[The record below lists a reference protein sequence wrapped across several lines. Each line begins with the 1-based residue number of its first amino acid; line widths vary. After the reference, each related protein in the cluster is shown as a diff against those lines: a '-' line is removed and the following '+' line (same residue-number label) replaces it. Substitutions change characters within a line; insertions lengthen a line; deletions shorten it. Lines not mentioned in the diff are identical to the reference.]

1 MKSTKILLAAF
12 ASLLLVASC
21 EKTNGPTGTAAVGFK
36 SAEIETGL
44 GAEYIYIPL
53 SVAGD
58 ATAYP
63 CTVNIEVKEYSGSFA
78 AKEDVDYIIT
88 SKDIVVASAESK
100 PSIEIRI
107 LNPED
112 ADELRFALDIKGASV
127 SSEMVASTLIR
138 CAKSELDRV
147 CGTYSVVGT
156 SDGAAYS
163 EKWKISND
171 NGTILISGIYG
182 EKDGIVGTYED
193 GVVSFELGGGNPIG
207 AYNFSGIGEA
217 YVAPAFGYLADDG
230 RFKVASGG
238 TLVGKVSE
246 DFKSIVW
253 QIKEPYGLILAV
265 YSYDDARKLLGVY
278 KPALYINDN
287 TITKVK

>member
-21 EKTNGPTGTAAVGFK
+21 EKTNSPTGTAAVGFK

-171 NGTILISGIYG
+171 NGAILISGIYG
-182 EKDGIVGTYED
+182 EKDGLVGTYKD
-193 GVVSFELGGGNPIG
+193 GVVSFELGGENPIV
-207 AYNFSGIGEA
+207 AYNFDGIGEA
-217 YVAPAFGYLADDG
+217 YVAPAFGYVADG
-230 RFKVASGG
+230 KFRVASG

-265 YSYDDARKLLGVY
+265 YSYDDARTLLGVY
-278 KPALYINDN
+278 KPVLYIKDN

>member
-63 CTVNIEVKEYSGSFA
+63 CTVNIEVKEYLGSFA

-171 NGTILISGIYG
+171 NGAILISGIYG
-182 EKDGIVGTYED
+182 EKDGLVGTYKD
-193 GVVSFELGGGNPIG
+193 GVVSFELGGENPIV
-207 AYNFSGIGEA
+207 AYNFDGIGEA
-217 YVAPAFGYLADDG
+217 YVAPAFGYVADG
-230 RFKVASGG
+230 KFRVASG

-265 YSYDDARKLLGVY
+265 YSYDDARTLLGVY
-278 KPALYINDN
+278 KPVLYIKDN

>member
-44 GAEYIYIPL
+44 GTEYIYIPL

-163 EKWKISND
+163 EKWKISNV
-171 NGTILISGIYG
+171 NGAIAISGIYG
-182 EKDGIVGTYED
+182 EKDGLVGTYKD

-207 AYNFSGIGEA
+207 AYKFEGIGEA
-217 YVAPAFGYLADDG
+217 YVAPAFGYVAG
-230 RFKVASGG
+230 GQFKVASG

-265 YSYDDARKLLGVY
+265 YSYDDARTLLGVY
-278 KPALYINDN
+278 QPVLYIKDN

>member
-12 ASLLLVASC
+12 ASLFLVASC

-36 SAEIETGL
+36 SAESDTGL

-171 NGTILISGIYG
+171 NGAILISGIYG
-182 EKDGIVGTYED
+182 EKDGLVGTYKD
-193 GVVSFELGGGNPIG
+193 GVVSFELGGENPIG
-207 AYNFSGIGEA
+207 AYNFTGIGEA
-217 YVAPAFGYLADDG
+217 YVAPAFGYVADG
-230 RFKVASGG
+230 KFKVASG

-265 YSYDDARKLLGVY
+265 YSYDDARTLLGVY
-278 KPALYINDN
+278 QPVLYIKDN

>member
-171 NGTILISGIYG
+171 NGAILISGIYG
-182 EKDGIVGTYED
+182 EKDGLVGTYKD
-193 GVVSFELGGGNPIG
+193 GVVSFELGGENPIV
-207 AYNFSGIGEA
+207 AYNFDGIGEA
-217 YVAPAFGYLADDG
+217 YVAPAFGYVADG
-230 RFKVASGG
+230 KFRVASG

-253 QIKEPYGLILAV
+253 QIILTMTQELCLV
-265 YSYDDARKLLGVY
+265 STSLFS
-278 KPALYINDN
+278 
-287 TITKVK
+287 T

>member
-171 NGTILISGIYG
+171 NGAILISGIYG
-182 EKDGIVGTYED
+182 EKDGLVGTYKD
-193 GVVSFELGGGNPIG
+193 GVVSFELGGENPVG
-207 AYNFSGIGEA
+207 AYNFNGIGEA
-217 YVAPAFGYLADDG
+217 YVAPAFGYVADG
-230 RFKVASGG
+230 KFKVASG

-253 QIKEPYGLILAV
+253 QIKEPHRPTLAV
-265 YSYDDARKLLGVY
+265 YPHDDARTPPAVY
-278 KPALYINDN
+278 QPVLYIKDN

>member
-171 NGTILISGIYG
+171 NGAILISGIYG
-182 EKDGIVGTYED
+182 EKDGLVGTYKD
-193 GVVSFELGGGNPIG
+193 GVVSFELGGENPIV
-207 AYNFSGIGEA
+207 AYNFDGIGEA
-217 YVAPAFGYLADDG
+217 YVAPAFGYVADG
-230 RFKVASGG
+230 KFRVASG

-253 QIKEPYGLILAV
+253 QIKEPYGLILSV
-265 YSYDDARKLLGVY
+265 YSYDDARTLLGVY
-278 KPALYINDN
+278 KPVLYIKDN

>member
-44 GAEYIYIPL
+44 GSEYIYIPL

-112 ADELRFALDIKGASV
+112 ADELRFALDIKGASIT
-127 SSEMVASTLIR
+127 SEMVASTLIR
-138 CAKSELDRV
+138 CAKSDMDRV

-171 NGTILISGIYG
+171 NGAILISGIYG
-182 EKDGIVGTYED
+182 ETDGLVGTYED
-193 GVVSFELGGGNPIG
+193 GVVSFELGGENVIG
-207 AYNFSGIGEA
+207 AYNFTGLGVA
-217 YVAPAFGYLADDG
+217 YVAPAFGYEGSDG
-230 RFKVASGG
+230 KFKVASG

-253 QIKEPYGLILAV
+253 QIEEPYGLILAV

>member
-12 ASLLLVASC
+12 ASLFLVASC

-171 NGTILISGIYG
+171 NGAILISGIYG
-182 EKDGIVGTYED
+182 EKDGLVGTYKD
-193 GVVSFELGGGNPIG
+193 GVVSFELGGENPIV
-207 AYNFSGIGEA
+207 AYNFDGIGEA
-217 YVAPAFGYLADDG
+217 YVAPAFGYVADG
-230 RFKVASGG
+230 KFRVASG

-265 YSYDDARKLLGVY
+265 YSYDDARTLLGVY
-278 KPALYINDN
+278 QPVLYIKDN

>member
-44 GAEYIYIPL
+44 GSEYIYIPL

-171 NGTILISGIYG
+171 NGAILISGIYG
-182 EKDGIVGTYED
+182 EKDGLVGTYKD
-193 GVVSFELGGGNPIG
+193 GVVSFELGGENPIV
-207 AYNFSGIGEA
+207 AYNFDGIGEA
-217 YVAPAFGYLADDG
+217 YVAPAFGYVADG
-230 RFKVASGG
+230 KFRVASG

-265 YSYDDARKLLGVY
+265 YSYDDARTLLGVY
-278 KPALYINDN
+278 KPVLYIKDN

>member
-44 GAEYIYIPL
+44 GSEYIYIPL

-171 NGTILISGIYG
+171 NGDILISGIYG
-182 EKDGIVGTYED
+182 EKDGLVGKYED

-207 AYNFSGIGEA
+207 AYNFTNIGEA
-217 YVAPAFGYLADDG
+217 YVAPAFGYETG
-230 RFKVASGG
+230 GQFKVASG

-253 QIKEPYGLILAV
+253 QIEEPYGLILAV

>member
-163 EKWKISND
+163 E
-171 NGTILISGIYG
+171 NGKSAMITELSLYPAST
-182 EKDGIVGTYED
+182 EK
-193 GVVSFELGGGNPIG
+193 
-207 AYNFSGIGEA
+207 
-217 YVAPAFGYLADDG
+217 
-230 RFKVASGG
+230 KM
-238 TLVGKVSE
+238 
-246 DFKSIVW
+246 
-253 QIKEPYGLILAV
+253 
-265 YSYDDARKLLGVY
+265 
-278 KPALYINDN
+278 AL
-287 TITKVK
+287 

>member
-21 EKTNGPTGTAAVGFK
+21 EKTHGPTGTAAVGFK

-171 NGTILISGIYG
+171 NGAILISGIYG
-182 EKDGIVGTYED
+182 EKDGLVGTYKD
-193 GVVSFELGGGNPIG
+193 GVVSFELGGENPIG
-207 AYNFSGIGEA
+207 AYNFTGIGEA
-217 YVAPAFGYLADDG
+217 YVAPAFGYVADG
-230 RFKVASGG
+230 KFKVASG

-265 YSYDDARKLLGVY
+265 YSYDDARTLLAVY
-278 KPALYINDN
+278 KPVLYIKDN

>member
-138 CAKSELDRV
+138 CAKSDQDRV

-171 NGTILISGIYG
+171 NGAILISGIYG
-182 EKDGIVGTYED
+182 EKDGLVGTYKD
-193 GVVSFELGGGNPIG
+193 GVVSFELGGENPIG
-207 AYNFSGIGEA
+207 AYNFTGIGEA
-217 YVAPAFGYLADDG
+217 YVAPAFGYVADG
-230 RFKVASGG
+230 KFRVASG

-265 YSYDDARKLLGVY
+265 YSYDDARTLLGVY
-278 KPALYINDN
+278 KPALYIKDN

>member
-171 NGTILISGIYG
+171 NGAILISGIYG
-182 EKDGIVGTYED
+182 EKDGLVGTYKD
-193 GVVSFELGGGNPIG
+193 GVVSFELGGENPIG
-207 AYNFSGIGEA
+207 AYNFTGIGEA
-217 YVAPAFGYLADDG
+217 YVAPAFGYVADG
-230 RFKVASGG
+230 KFRVASG

-246 DFKSIVW
+246 DFKSIGW
-253 QIKEPYGLILAV
+253 
-265 YSYDDARKLLGVY
+265 
-278 KPALYINDN
+278 
-287 TITKVK
+287 

>member
-12 ASLLLVASC
+12 ASLFLVASC

-171 NGTILISGIYG
+171 NGAILISGIYG
-182 EKDGIVGTYED
+182 EKDGLVGTYKD
-193 GVVSFELGGGNPIG
+193 GVVSFELGGENPIG
-207 AYNFSGIGEA
+207 AYNFTGIGEA
-217 YVAPAFGYLADDG
+217 YVAPAFGYVADG
-230 RFKVASGG
+230 KFKVASG

-253 QIKEPYGLILAV
+253 QILSLIH
-265 YSYDDARKLLGVY
+265 
-278 KPALYINDN
+278 I
-287 TITKVK
+287 

>member
-21 EKTNGPTGTAAVGFK
+21 EKTGPTGTAAVGFK

-138 CAKSELDRV
+138 CAKSDLDRV

-182 EKDGIVGTYED
+182 EKGGLEGTYED

-207 AYNFSGIGEA
+207 AYNFTGIGPA
-217 YVAPAFGYLADDG
+217 YVAPAFGYKTSDG
-230 RFKVASGG
+230 KFKVGSG
-238 TLVGKVSE
+238 TLIGKVSE

-253 QIKEPYGLILAV
+253 QFEEPYGLILAV
-265 YSYDDARKLLGVY
+265 YSYDDKRELKGVF
-278 KPALYINDN
+278 KPVLYIKDN

>member
-44 GAEYIYIPL
+44 GSEYIYIPL

-171 NGTILISGIYG
+171 NGAILISGIYG
-182 EKDGIVGTYED
+182 EKDGLVGTYED

-207 AYNFSGIGEA
+207 AYNFSGIGKA
-217 YVAPAFGYLADDG
+217 YVAPAFGYETG
-230 RFKVASGG
+230 GQFKVASG
-238 TLVGKVSE
+238 TLVGKVSK

-253 QIKEPYGLILAV
+253 QFEEPYGLILAV

>member
-12 ASLLLVASC
+12 ASLFLVASC

-36 SAEIETGL
+36 SAEIETCL

-112 ADELRFALDIKGASV
+112 ADELLFALDIKGASV

-171 NGTILISGIYG
+171 NGAILISGIYG
-182 EKDGIVGTYED
+182 EKDGLVGTYKD
-193 GVVSFELGGGNPIG
+193 GVVSFELGGENPIG
-207 AYNFSGIGEA
+207 AYNFTGIGEA
-217 YVAPAFGYLADDG
+217 YVAPAFGYVADG
-230 RFKVASGG
+230 KFKVASG

-265 YSYDDARKLLGVY
+265 YSYDDARTLLGVY
-278 KPALYINDN
+278 QPVLYIKDN

>member
-12 ASLLLVASC
+12 ASLFLVASC

-171 NGTILISGIYG
+171 NGAILISGIYG
-182 EKDGIVGTYED
+182 EKDGLVGAYKD
-193 GVVSFELGGGNPIG
+193 GVVSFELGGENPIG
-207 AYNFSGIGEA
+207 AYNFNGIGEA
-217 YVAPAFGYLADDG
+217 YVAPAFGYVADG
-230 RFKVASGG
+230 KFKVASG

-265 YSYDDARKLLGVY
+265 YSYDDARTLLGVY
-278 KPALYINDN
+278 QPVLYIKDN

>member
-1 MKSTKILLAAF
+1 M
-12 ASLLLVASC
+12 
-21 EKTNGPTGTAAVGFK
+21 
-36 SAEIETGL
+36 
-44 GAEYIYIPL
+44 
-53 SVAGD
+53 
-58 ATAYP
+58 
-63 CTVNIEVKEYSGSFA
+63 
-78 AKEDVDYIIT
+78 
-88 SKDIVVASAESK
+88 ASAESK

-171 NGTILISGIYG
+171 NGAILISGIYG
-182 EKDGIVGTYED
+182 EKDGLVGTYKD
-193 GVVSFELGGGNPIG
+193 GVVSFELGGENPIV
-207 AYNFSGIGEA
+207 AYNFDGIGEA
-217 YVAPAFGYLADDG
+217 YVAPAFGYVADG
-230 RFKVASGG
+230 KFKVASG

-265 YSYDDARKLLGVY
+265 YSYDDARTLLGVY
-278 KPALYINDN
+278 KPVLYIKDN

>member
-12 ASLLLVASC
+12 ASLFLVASC

-171 NGTILISGIYG
+171 NGAILISGIYG
-182 EKDGIVGTYED
+182 EKDGLVGTYKD
-193 GVVSFELGGGNPIG
+193 GVVSFELGGENPIG
-207 AYNFSGIGEA
+207 AYNFTGIGEA
-217 YVAPAFGYLADDG
+217 YVAPAFGYVADG
-230 RFKVASGG
+230 KFRVASG
-238 TLVGKVSE
+238 TLLGKVSE

-265 YSYDDARKLLGVY
+265 YSYDDARTLLAVY
-278 KPALYINDN
+278 QPVLYIKDN

>member
-44 GAEYIYIPL
+44 GSEYIYIPL

-138 CAKSELDRV
+138 CAKSDQDRV

-163 EKWKISND
+163 EKWKISSD
-171 NGTILISGIYG
+171 NGAILISGIYG
-182 EKDGIVGTYED
+182 ETDGLVGTYED
-193 GVVSFELGGGNPIG
+193 GVVSFELGGENVIG
-207 AYNFSGIGEA
+207 AYNFTGLGVA
-217 YVAPAFGYLADDG
+217 YVAPAFGYEGSDG
-230 RFKVASGG
+230 KFKVASG

-253 QIKEPYGLILAV
+253 QIEEPYGLILAV

>member
-21 EKTNGPTGTAAVGFK
+21 EKTNGPIGTAAVGFK

-138 CAKSELDRV
+138 CAKSDQDRV

-156 SDGAAYS
+156 SDGVVYS
-163 EKWKISND
+163 EKWKISNV
-171 NGTILISGIYG
+171 NGAIAIFGIYG
-182 EKDGIVGTYED
+182 ETDGLVGTYKD

-207 AYNFSGIGEA
+207 AYKFEGIGEA
-217 YVAPAFGYLADDG
+217 YVAPAFGYVAGD
-230 RFKVASGG
+230 RFKVASG
-238 TLVGKVSE
+238 TLVGKVSK

-253 QIKEPYGLILAV
+253 QIEEPYGLILAV

>member
-44 GAEYIYIPL
+44 GSEYIYIPL

-63 CTVNIEVKEYSGSFA
+63 CTVNIEVKEYSGSFT

-127 SSEMVASTLIR
+127 SSEMVASTLIK

-171 NGTILISGIYG
+171 NGAILISGIYG
-182 EKDGIVGTYED
+182 ETDGLVGTYKD
-193 GVVSFELGGGNPIG
+193 GVVSFELGGENVIG
-207 AYNFSGIGEA
+207 AYNFTGLGVA
-217 YVAPAFGYLADDG
+217 YVAPAFGYEGSDG
-230 RFKVASGG
+230 KFKVASG

-253 QIKEPYGLILAV
+253 QIEEPYGLILAV

>member
-44 GAEYIYIPL
+44 GSEYIYIPL

-171 NGTILISGIYG
+171 NGAILISGIYG
-182 EKDGIVGTYED
+182 ETDGLKGTYKD
-193 GVVSFELGGGNPIG
+193 GVVSFELGGENEIG
-207 AYNFSGIGEA
+207 AYNFTGLGVA
-217 YVAPAFGYLADDG
+217 YVAPAFGYEGSDG
-230 RFKVASGG
+230 KFKVASG

-253 QIKEPYGLILAV
+253 QIEEPYGLILAV

>member
-36 SAEIETGL
+36 SAEIETDL

-138 CAKSELDRV
+138 CAKSDQDRV

-163 EKWKISND
+163 EKWKISSD
-171 NGTILISGIYG
+171 NGAILISGIYG
-182 EKDGIVGTYED
+182 EKDGLVGTYKD

-230 RFKVASGG
+230 RFKVASG
-238 TLVGKVSE
+238 TLVGKASE

-253 QIKEPYGLILAV
+253 QIEEPYGLILAV

>member
-21 EKTNGPTGTAAVGFK
+21 EKTNGPIGTAAVGFK

-138 CAKSELDRV
+138 CAKSDQDRV

-163 EKWKISND
+163 EKWKISNV
-171 NGTILISGIYG
+171 NGAIAIFGIYG
-182 EKDGIVGTYED
+182 ETDGLVGTYKD

-207 AYNFSGIGEA
+207 AYKFEGIGEA
-217 YVAPAFGYLADDG
+217 YVAPAFGYVAGD
-230 RFKVASGG
+230 RFKVASG
-238 TLVGKVSE
+238 TLVGKVSK

-253 QIKEPYGLILAV
+253 QIEEPYGLILAV

>member
-12 ASLLLVASC
+12 ASLFLVASC

-44 GAEYIYIPL
+44 GSEYIYIPL

-171 NGTILISGIYG
+171 NGAILISGIYG
-182 EKDGIVGTYED
+182 EKDGLVGTYKD
-193 GVVSFELGGGNPIG
+193 GVVSFELGGENPIV
-207 AYNFSGIGEA
+207 AYNFDGIGEA
-217 YVAPAFGYLADDG
+217 YVAPAFGYVADG
-230 RFKVASGG
+230 KFRVASG

-265 YSYDDARKLLGVY
+265 YSYDDARTLLGVY
-278 KPALYINDN
+278 KPVLYIKDN

>member
-21 EKTNGPTGTAAVGFK
+21 EKTNGPIGTAAVGFK

-138 CAKSELDRV
+138 CAKSDQDRV

-163 EKWKISND
+163 EKWKISNV
-171 NGTILISGIYG
+171 NGAIAIFGIYG
-182 EKDGIVGTYED
+182 ETDGLVGTYKD

-207 AYNFSGIGEA
+207 AYNFTGLGVA
-217 YVAPAFGYLADDG
+217 YVAPAFGYVAGD
-230 RFKVASGG
+230 RFKVASG
-238 TLVGKVSE
+238 TLVGKVSK

-253 QIKEPYGLILAV
+253 QIEEPYGLILAV
-265 YSYDDARKLLGVY
+265 YSYDDARTLLGVY

>member
-12 ASLLLVASC
+12 ASLFLVASC

-171 NGTILISGIYG
+171 NGAILISGIYG
-182 EKDGIVGTYED
+182 EKDGLVGTYKD
-193 GVVSFELGGGNPIG
+193 GVVSFELGGENPIV
-207 AYNFSGIGEA
+207 AYNFDGIGEA
-217 YVAPAFGYLADDG
+217 YVAPAFGYVADG
-230 RFKVASGG
+230 KFRVASG

-265 YSYDDARKLLGVY
+265 YSYDDARTLLGVY
-278 KPALYINDN
+278 KPVLYIKDN

>member
-171 NGTILISGIYG
+171 NGAILISGIYG
-182 EKDGIVGTYED
+182 ETDGLVGTYED
-193 GVVSFELGGGNPIG
+193 GVVSFELGGENVIG
-207 AYNFSGIGEA
+207 AYNFTGLGVA
-217 YVAPAFGYLADDG
+217 YVAPAFGYKGSDG
-230 RFKVASGG
+230 KFKVASG

-253 QIKEPYGLILAV
+253 QIEEPYGLILAV

>member
-163 EKWKISND
+163 EKWKISNN
-171 NGTILISGIYG
+171 NGAILISGIYG
-182 EKDGIVGTYED
+182 EKDGLVGKYED

-207 AYNFSGIGEA
+207 AYNFTNIGVA
-217 YVAPAFGYLADDG
+217 YVAPAFGYETG
-230 RFKVASGG
+230 GQFKVGSG

-253 QIKEPYGLILAV
+253 QIEEPYGLILAV
-265 YSYDDARKLLGVY
+265 YSHDDARKLLGVY

>member
-63 CTVNIEVKEYSGSFA
+63 CMVNIEVKEYSGSFA

-171 NGTILISGIYG
+171 NGAILISGIYG
-182 EKDGIVGTYED
+182 EKDGLVGTYKD
-193 GVVSFELGGGNPIG
+193 GVVSFELGGENPIV
-207 AYNFSGIGEA
+207 AYNFDGIGEA
-217 YVAPAFGYLADDG
+217 YVAPAFGYVADG
-230 RFKVASGG
+230 KFRVASG

-265 YSYDDARKLLGVY
+265 YSYDDARTLLGVY
-278 KPALYINDN
+278 KPVLYIKDN

>member
-171 NGTILISGIYG
+171 NGAILISGIYG
-182 EKDGIVGTYED
+182 EKDGLV
-193 GVVSFELGGGNPIG
+193 GVVSFELGGENPIV
-207 AYNFSGIGEA
+207 AYNFDGIGEA
-217 YVAPAFGYLADDG
+217 YVAPAFGYVADG
-230 RFKVASGG
+230 KFRVASG

-265 YSYDDARKLLGVY
+265 YSYDDARTLLGVY
-278 KPALYINDN
+278 QPVLYIKDN

>member
-44 GAEYIYIPL
+44 GTEYIYIPL

-63 CTVNIEVKEYSGSFA
+63 CMVNIEVKEYSGSFA

-112 ADELRFALDIKGASV
+112 ADELRFALDIKGASI

-163 EKWKISND
+163 EKWKISNV
-171 NGTILISGIYG
+171 NGAIAISGIYG
-182 EKDGIVGTYED
+182 EKDGLVGTYKD

-207 AYNFSGIGEA
+207 EAKFEGIGEA
-217 YVAPAFGYLADDG
+217 YVAPAFGYVAGD
-230 RFKVASGG
+230 RFKVANGG
-238 TLVGKVSE
+238 TLVGKVSK

-253 QIKEPYGLILAV
+253 QIEEPWGLILAV
-265 YSYDDARKLLGVY
+265 YSHDDARTLLGVY

>member
-171 NGTILISGIYG
+171 NGAILISGIYG
-182 EKDGIVGTYED
+182 EKDGLVGTYKD

-207 AYNFSGIGEA
+207 AHNFEVIGEA
-217 YVAPAFGYLADDG
+217 YVAPAFGYVADG
-230 RFKVASGG
+230 KFRVASG

-265 YSYDDARKLLGVY
+265 YSYDDARTLLGVY
-278 KPALYINDN
+278 KPVLYIKDN

>member
-1 MKSTKILLAAF
+1 MKSTKILLAVF

-171 NGTILISGIYG
+171 NGAILISGIYG
-182 EKDGIVGTYED
+182 EKDGLVGTYKD
-193 GVVSFELGGGNPIG
+193 GVVSFELGGENPIV
-207 AYNFSGIGEA
+207 AYNFDGIGEA
-217 YVAPAFGYLADDG
+217 YVAPAFGYVADG
-230 RFKVASGG
+230 KFRVASG

-265 YSYDDARKLLGVY
+265 YSYDDARTLLGVY
-278 KPALYINDN
+278 QPVLYIKDN